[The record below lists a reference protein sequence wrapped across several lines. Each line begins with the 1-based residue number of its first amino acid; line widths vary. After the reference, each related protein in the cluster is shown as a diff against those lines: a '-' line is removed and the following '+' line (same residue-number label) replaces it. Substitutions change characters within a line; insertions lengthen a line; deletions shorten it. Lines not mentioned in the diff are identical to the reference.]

1 MASSSTTTTVLVTVT
16 ASLSV
21 GALLG
26 WFGKNLY
33 STHNNAV
40 FERQTRELHAHEL
53 ATQEKEFNTQ
63 LQLVSAAL
71 KETKS
76 LLHGARMDALARTKN
91 NSRADREEEA
101 SSSSSD
107 DEEEEEDGGSE
118 NNDFFVT
125 PRKRTPKVISIEPE
139 VESIQSTTHKKKTL
153 PPVPLFD
160 ATNGI

>member
-1 MASSSTTTTVLVTVT
+1 
-16 ASLSV
+16 
-21 GALLG
+21 
-26 WFGKNLY
+26 
-33 STHNNAV
+33 
-40 FERQTRELHAHEL
+40 
-53 ATQEKEFNTQ
+53 
-63 LQLVSAAL
+63 
-71 KETKS
+71 
-76 LLHGARMDALARTKN
+76 MDALARTKN